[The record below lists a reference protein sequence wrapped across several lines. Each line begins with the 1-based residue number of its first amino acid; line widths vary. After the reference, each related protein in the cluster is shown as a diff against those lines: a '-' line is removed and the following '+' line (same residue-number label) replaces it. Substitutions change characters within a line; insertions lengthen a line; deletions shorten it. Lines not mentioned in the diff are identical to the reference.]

1 MDEETAEIE
10 SERSDGPREGT
21 ESERSDE
28 PHGKTDSRK
37 KIESASVEDREASE
51 DVLARLF
58 RNGRYNAV
66 VSWAL
71 VVVLAGVF
79 VESVLDADWLWTLF
93 VACAGALV
101 LVPPVARRDWRMM
114 LPWELLVVALLPMLV
129 RALFGGEIGTF
140 GYYLSVAGLALILT
154 VELHMMTDLRLTHW
168 FAVFFVMLAT
178 LASVAAWSIVRW
190 NADRLFGTTFLIEPG
205 QSQDA
210 ANAALMVEF
219 GYVTLAGLAAGII
232 FDAYFKRRGRRL
244 RRRLQ
249 QVISG

>member
-1 MDEETAEIE
+1 MDDGTADSDAE
-10 SERSDGPREGT
+10 SGAVSDGDRDVGREH
-21 ESERSDE
+21 ESTHVAD
-28 PHGKTDSRK
+28 TDQ
-37 KIESASVEDREASE
+37 SE

-58 RNGRYNAV
+58 RSGRYNAF

-71 VVVLAGVF
+71 VLLLAGVF

-93 VACAGALV
+93 VVCAGVLV
-101 LVPPVARRDWRMM
+101 LTPPVVRRDWRMM
-114 LPWELLVVALLPMLV
+114 LPWELLVVALLPILV

-154 VELHMMTDLRLTHW
+154 VELHMMTELRLTHW
-168 FAVFFVMLAT
+168 FAVFFVMLTT

-190 NADRLFGTTFLIEPG
+190 NADRVFGTTFLIEPG

-219 GYVTLAGLAAGII
+219 GYVTLAGLAAGLL
-232 FDAYFKRRGRRL
+232 FNAYFKRRGRRL
-244 RRRLQ
+244 RRHLR
-249 QVISG
+249 QVVFR

>member
-1 MDEETAEIE
+1 MDDGTVESDVEAETG
-10 SERSDGPREGT
+10 SDGERGT
-21 ESERSDE
+21 GAGTGSDNE
-28 PHGKTDSRK
+28 HD
-37 KIESASVEDREASE
+37 ADREHSPPPVTETEQPE

-58 RNGRYNAV
+58 RSGRYNAF

-79 VESVLDADWLWTLF
+79 LESVLDADWLWTLF
-93 VACAGALV
+93 VACAGVLV
-101 LVPPVARRDWRMM
+101 LAPPVARRDWRMM
-114 LPWELLVVALLPMLV
+114 LPWELLVVALLPILV

-154 VELHMMTDLRLTHW
+154 VELHMMTELRLTHW
-168 FAVFFVMLAT
+168 FAVFFVTLTT

-219 GYVTLAGLAAGII
+219 GYVTLAGLAAGVL

-244 RRRLQ
+244 RRHLRR
-249 QVISG
+249 VVFR